1 MNLLAALS
9 VGIPLFLFNT
19 PLSYIL
25 RSAIVYWSL
34 LLASL
39 LFPWIAFEIVQNDLG
54 KCDVMWFV
62 TTINSTIELIL
73 YKVFDRII
81 LKTKGRHLYF
91 YWRGRN
97 YMPLSESWLDLI
109 FQLLLTGIPILWFWI
124 GQAIFE

>member
-9 VGIPLFLFNT
+9 VVIPLFLFNT

-54 KCDVMWFV
+54 KYDVMWFV

-73 YKVFDRII
+73 YKVFDRIT
-81 LKTKGRHLYF
+81 LKTKDRHLYF

-97 YMPLSESWLDLI
+97 YLSLSESWLDLI